1 MTIDWAKMELRDQ
14 PSASDIADAVKKVQ
28 TDPDA
33 GDHGHIQATMPIYGK
48 ALPAIPSGSW
58 AKLAKQKTVKLKK
71 LQATNAQLNRANLI
85 WHLQNPGKSRFR
97 GPLNTHP
104 QILKM
109 MNGKRVVVD
118 GHHRLAAEQLLG
130 LKKDAVWQLDEKDL

>member
-1 MTIDWAKMELRDQ
+1 MTIDWAELELRDQ
-14 PSASDIADAVKKVQ
+14 PDAGDIDKAVKKVRNA
-28 TDPDA
+28 PDA

-48 ALPAIPSGSW
+48 ALPAIPAGSW
-58 AKLAKQKTVKLKK
+58 GKLAKQKTVKLGK
-71 LQATNAQLNRANLI
+71 LQATNAQLGRDNLI

-109 MNGKRVVVD
+109 MNGDRVVVD